1 MDARGT
7 AFLEEFNHPWVRTDI
22 MEDGER
28 WSRSEVLVLSRGS
41 VAVFGSTSREAA
53 GGGRGRK
60 LDGRKGGGATDRLVE
75 DEGIRADDITG
86 GRAWVC
92 P

>member
-1 MDARGT
+1 MDVRGS
-7 AFLEEFNHPWVRTDI
+7 AFLEEFNRPWVRTDI
-22 MEDGER
+22 MGDGKR
-28 WSRSEVLVLSRGS
+28 WSGSEVLVLSRRS
-41 VAVFGSTSREAA
+41 IAVFGSTSREAA
-53 GGGRGRK
+53 GGGRGGK

-75 DEGIRADDITG
+75 DEGICADDITG